1 MKKGV
6 QKIFLG
12 LFCLM
17 LMLTTNAYASGG
29 VKFGIQANKVVFR
42 LSNFES
48 SAQNY
53 KLLFFAEAQFQDER
67 VWICI
72 DERRFDQESL
82 YIAGREGIENVP
94 AAEQIAAKLFEE
106 SDGKWTVGCEL
117 EESRHKFSVPSYEVK
132 IAETNRQDELQEAQ
146 MYILMEEDKT
156 ILPLLLAENLYGFHI
171 DLCEDGAVLE
181 DAGSLFSEE
190 PRLFVNSFTNGNGLE
205 IELCDVA
212 FIEPQTEM
220 ETESVDAKHIA
231 EAETMSETETAE
243 ETEAEAMLETET
255 LAKAES
261 ESMSEME
268 TSAEVESES
277 MSEVETSAEAESE
290 IIAETESETT
300 VAIVTEAVTTESE
313 SVTEKE
319 IVAESETVTEV
330 VIENGASSKNWMP
343 IILATVFLVA
353 AIIIF
358 GVTKVKSRKRPKQ
371 METME
376 FPENNGEG
384 EEDTLDP
391 IEAPIKSVQK
401 LLIHGVVANNKGRVR
416 KNNEDNFYLNGVYMK
431 REKMDEGAF
440 LTSSSQDVVQL
451 YAVCDGMGGTDCGED
466 ASYAAV
472 QGLSVRK
479 AEHAE
484 MMDAQMLTASLRTI
498 SDEIYAKAKRKGQKS
513 GTTIVMMLIKGQKAV
528 FANVGDSRIYRFRNK
543 KLSQISVDHSK
554 VQRMIS
560 MGLLTPEQ
568 AKKDPSRHVI
578 TQYLGMSSD
587 IKVSP
592 YIVRENELC
601 HDDTYL
607 LCSDGLTDMVEDMQI
622 EEILNKHAGL
632 QDAADAL
639 VKMALANGGRDNVT
653 VMLLR
658 VINTEANRKNF
669 FAGNRGRKTDSK
681 W

>member
-1 MKKGV
+1 MKKRI
-6 QKIFLG
+6 QKIFPG
-12 LFCLM
+12 LLCLM
-17 LMLTTNAYASGG
+17 LTLTMNAYASGN
-29 VKFGIQANKVVFR
+29 VKLGIQADKVVYR
-42 LSNFES
+42 LSNFEN

-53 KLLFFAEAQFQDER
+53 KLLFFAETKFRDES

-72 DERRFDQESL
+72 DERRFDRESL
-82 YIAGREGIENVP
+82 YAAGRGGIENVP
-94 AAEQIAAKLFEE
+94 RAERIAAKLFEE
-106 SDGKWTVGCEL
+106 NDGKWSVGCEL
-117 EESRHKFSVPSYEVK
+117 EESRHRFSIPSYEVK
-132 IAETNRQDELQEAQ
+132 IAETNRQDGLQEAQ

-156 ILPLLLAENLYGFHI
+156 ILPLPLAENLYNFHI

-181 DAGSLFSEE
+181 DAGYLFTEE
-190 PRLFVNSFTNGNGLE
+190 PRLFVNDFANRNGLE

-212 FIEPQTEM
+212 FIEQQTEM
-220 ETESVDAKHIA
+220 KNESADAKYIAETEA
-231 EAETMSETETAE
+231 MSETETEE
-243 ETEAEAMLETET
+243 ETEPEVLSATET
-255 LAKAES
+255 SAGTES
-261 ESMSEME
+261 ESMSATER
-268 TSAEVESES
+268 SAG
-277 MSEVETSAEAESE
+277 A
-290 IIAETESETT
+290 ESETT
-300 VAIVTEAVTTESE
+300 DAIETEAVTTEPE

-319 IVAESETVTEV
+319 IVTESETITEA
-330 VIENGASSKNWMP
+330 VIENEANLKNWMP
-343 IILATVFLVA
+343 VILAIVFLAA

-358 GVTKVKSRKRPKQ
+358 SVTKVKSRKRQKKT
-371 METME
+371 EAVE
-376 FPENNGEG
+376 FPESNEEG

-391 IEAPIKSVQK
+391 TKAPVKPAQK
-401 LLIHGVVANNKGRVR
+401 LLIQGVVANNKGRVR

-440 LTSSSQDVVQL
+440 LTSSSQDAVQL

-479 AEHAE
+479 NGHAE
-484 MMDAQMLTASLRTI
+484 MTDAQMLTASLRTI
-498 SDEIYAKAKRKGQKS
+498 SDEIYAKAKSKGQKS
-513 GTTIVMMLIKGQKAV
+513 GTTIVMMLVKGEKAV
-528 FANVGDSRIYRFRNK
+528 FANIGDSRIYRFRNK

-560 MGLLTPEQ
+560 MGLLTPEA

-578 TQYLGMSSD
+578 TQYLGMSDD

-601 HDDTYL
+601 HGDTYL
-607 LCSDGLTDMVEDMQI
+607 LCSDGLTDMVEDRQM

-632 QDAADAL
+632 QDTADAL
-639 VKMALANGGRDNVT
+639 IKMALANGGRDNVT

-658 VINTEANRKNF
+658 VINTEADRKNF
-669 FAGNRGRKTDSK
+669 FAGNRGKKIDSK